1 MAYLYAVNPRR
12 RRRTRSAATRRRRRA
27 ARRAPAR
34 RAYARRARPRTISG
48 VVYVNPRRRRRR
60 RRYAS
65 LPMIVRRNPRRRY
78 DGGGRSHKIENMLLE
93 GAGGAV
99 GGILVDIATGL
110 VPLPSFLSSGL
121 GLAATKTALAVGVGY
136 GAEKFWRGSGPGI
149 AAGTVAVALHE
160 YLAGLVGSMFPSLTS
175 GTTQGTL
182 QQLPAPA
189 YYAPVAGQIPAGA
202 GFGVLQPGGVNPNTW
217 VPEYVPQG

>member
-1 MAYLYAVNPRR
+1 
-12 RRRTRSAATRRRRRA
+12 
-27 ARRAPAR
+27 
-34 RAYARRARPRTISG
+34 
-48 VVYVNPRRRRRR
+48 
-60 RRYAS
+60 
-65 LPMIVRRNPRRRY
+65 
-78 DGGGRSHKIENMLLE
+78 MLLE

-160 YLAGLVGSMFPSLTS
+160 YLAGFVGSMFPSLTS
-175 GTTQGTL
+175 GTSTSTQGTL
-182 QQLPAPA
+182 QQIPAPA

-202 GFGVLQPGGVNPNTW
+202 GFGVLQPGGVNPNLW
-217 VPEYVPQG
+217 VPEYSPQG

>member
-12 RRRTRSAATRRRRRA
+12 RRRTRSAVTRRRRRA

-34 RAYARRARPRTISG
+34 RAVRRARPRAISG

-60 RRYAS
+60 RSYAS
-65 LPMIVRRNPRRRY
+65 LPMMVRRNPRRRH
-78 DGGGRSHKIENMLLE
+78 GGGRSHKIENMLLE

-160 YLAGLVGSMFPSLTS
+160 YLAGFVGSLFPSLTS

-202 GFGVLQPGGVNPNTW
+202 GFGVLQPGGVNPNLW
-217 VPEYVPQG
+217 VPEYAPQG

>member
-12 RRRTRSAATRRRRRA
+12 RRRTRSAVTRRRRRA

-34 RAYARRARPRTISG
+34 RAVRRARARAP

-60 RRYAS
+60 RSYAS
-65 LPMIVRRNPRRRY
+65 LPMMVRRNPRRRH
-78 DGGGRSHKIENMLLE
+78 GGGRSHKIENMLLE

-160 YLAGLVGSMFPSLTS
+160 YLAGFVGSLFPSLTS

-202 GFGVLQPGGVNPNTW
+202 GFGVLQPGGVNPNLW
-217 VPEYVPQG
+217 VPEYSPQG

>member
-1 MAYLYAVNPRR
+1 
-12 RRRTRSAATRRRRRA
+12 
-27 ARRAPAR
+27 
-34 RAYARRARPRTISG
+34 
-48 VVYVNPRRRRRR
+48 
-60 RRYAS
+60 
-65 LPMIVRRNPRRRY
+65 
-78 DGGGRSHKIENMLLE
+78 MLLE

-136 GAEKFWRGSGPGI
+136 GAEKVWRGSGPGI

-160 YLAGLVGSMFPSLTS
+160 YLAGFVGSLFPSLTS
-175 GTTQGTL
+175 GSTTQGTL
-182 QQLPAPA
+182 QQLPSPA

-202 GFGVLQPGGVNPNTW
+202 GFGVLQPAGVNLDTW
-217 VPEYVPQG
+217 VPDYVPQG

>member
-27 ARRAPAR
+27 PAR
-34 RAYARRARPRTISG
+34 RAVRRARARAP
-48 VVYVNPRRRRRR
+48 VVYVNPRRRRR

-65 LPMIVRRNPRRRY
+65 LPMIVRRNPRRRH
-78 DGGGRSHKIENMLLE
+78 GGGRSHKIENMLLE

-160 YLAGLVGSMFPSLTS
+160 YLAGFVGSLFPSLTS

-202 GFGVLQPGGVNPNTW
+202 GFGVLQPGGVNPNLW
-217 VPEYVPQG
+217 VPEYSPQG